1 MVLIAVK
8 YISDVIGIEK
18 IFRNMIISVL
28 FAVGAIVVGTLT
40 VLGAVLRVMEMG
52 VTAPGLMRVN
62 EK

>member
-8 YISDVIGIEK
+8 YISDVIGIEQ